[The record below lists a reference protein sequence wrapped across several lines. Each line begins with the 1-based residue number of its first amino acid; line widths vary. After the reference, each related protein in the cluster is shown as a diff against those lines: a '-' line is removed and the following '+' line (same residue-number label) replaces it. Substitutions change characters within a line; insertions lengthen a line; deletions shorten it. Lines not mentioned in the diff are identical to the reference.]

1 MVCELA
7 AGVMLLAGCQGGSIA
22 SADRPA
28 PAIQRPAAATTT
40 TPKVT
45 RPVSVTIAPTSPL
58 SAEGLSVKVSRTL
71 IYDVIEPASGSMRV
85 VVRDAPPDC
94 HCAGRTWWVR
104 EYDGDAAA
112 FALAGVKPPSPA
124 LTEARMIIDPSGYV
138 AIAERIDRD
147 ENVEVVF
154 SPALVVLPNNL
165 PGTSLGA
172 SPGGSAAGAKYE
184 QELTMTVHPLGD
196 RSRVKASGKAR
207 STIIYQGDEKLT
219 TPAGTFTARKVVSTL
234 TADLSPARV
243 NNQNELWMVDGL
255 GIIADRDQERTL
267 VFGLPS
273 RSNTMTKMLSAH
285 RP

>member
-1 MVCELA
+1 MVCGLA
-7 AGVMLLAGCQGGSIA
+7 LCGAVLTGCQGGAIA

-28 PAIQRPAAATTT
+28 PVLDQSAPKADPAKAVRPGNATMT
-40 TPKVT
+40 
-45 RPVSVTIAPTSPL
+45 PTSPL
-58 SAEGLSVKVSRTL
+58 SAEGLSVRVSRTL
-71 IYDVIEPASGSMRV
+71 IYDVVEPAGGAMRV

-112 FALAGVKPPSPA
+112 FAMAGVKPTMPA

-138 AIAERIDRD
+138 AIAERIDR
-147 ENVEVVF
+147 EEKVEVVF
-154 SPALVVLPNNL
+154 TPALVVLPNNL
-165 PGTSLGA
+165 PGA
-172 SPGGSAAGAKYE
+172 SVGGAGAKYE

-207 STIIYQGDEKLT
+207 STISYQGDEKLS
-219 TPAGTFTARKVVSTL
+219 TPAGAFSARKIVSTL
-234 TADLSPARV
+234 SADLAPARV

-255 GIIADRDQERTL
+255 GIVAERNQERTL

-273 RSNTMTKMLSAH
+273 RSNAMTKVLNAH